1 MSEPTSAGEVVRRP
15 WSGSDRPLPRL
26 LVQPIQSFLR
36 REASG
41 ALLLLGATAVA
52 LVWANSPWWETYE
65 EFWHSQITIRVGG
78 LEISEDLRH
87 WINDG
92 LMVLFFLVVGLEI
105 KRELTTGE
113 LREPR
118 SVLLPALAAL
128 GGMVVPAL
136 LFLAF
141 TVGTPAADGWG
152 IPMATDIA
160 FALGVLTI
168 AAANA
173 PPGLKPF
180 LLTLAIVDDIGAIL
194 VIAVFY
200 SGGVEWGWLSLALG
214 IVAVI
219 VLFQRIHVRWVP
231 VYVVLG
237 IGLWLAVFESGV
249 HATIAGVVLGLL
261 TPALPFQRPRDV
273 SREARRVADQTV
285 DDPSPPDADSEE
297 WLYLA
302 KLSREAVSPL
312 TRAEEA
318 LHPWT
323 ALLIVPVFA
332 LANAGIHLT
341 WGLLRDAFTRPVS
354 LGIISGLVIGKLVG
368 ISAMTF
374 LTRRAGLGDLPEGAR
389 SGHVVGVA
397 SVAGIGFTVALFIA
411 DLAFEDAP
419 ALLEASKMAILS
431 ASVLAGAIATI
442 VLRRAGPGGG

>member
-1 MSEPTSAGEVVRRP
+1 MSERASASDPVRRP
-15 WSGSDRPLPRL
+15 WSGSDRRLPRFL
-26 LVQPIQSFLR
+26 WQPIQSFLR

-41 ALLLLGATAVA
+41 ALLLLGATVIA
-52 LVWANSPWWETYE
+52 LIWANSPWWETYE
-65 EFWHSQITIRVGG
+65 EFWHSRITIRIGG

-87 WINDG
+87 WINDA
-92 LMVLFFLVVGLEI
+92 LMVLFFFVVGLEI
-105 KRELTTGE
+105 KREVTTGE

-118 SVLLPALAAL
+118 SILLPAFAAL

-141 TVGTPAADGWG
+141 TAGTPAADGWG

-200 SGGVEWGWLSLALG
+200 SDGIEWGWLSLAIG

-219 VLFQRIHVRWVP
+219 VLLQRIHVRWVP
-231 VYVVLG
+231 VYVLLG
-237 IGLWLAVFESGV
+237 IGLWLSVFESGV
-249 HATIAGVVLGLL
+249 HATIAGVVLGLI
-261 TPALPFQRPRDV
+261 TPALPFQRPHDV
-273 SREARRVADQTV
+273 SREARRVADHTV
-285 DDPSPPDADSEE
+285 DDPEPPDADSEE

-323 ALLIVPVFA
+323 ALLVIPVFA
-332 LANAGIHLT
+332 LANAGVHLT
-341 WGLLRDAFTRPVS
+341 WGLLRDAFTRPVT
-354 LGIISGLVIGKLVG
+354 LGIIAGLVVGKLIG
-368 ISAMTF
+368 ISGMTY
-374 LTRRAGLGDLPEGAR
+374 LARRTGLGELPEGAR
-389 SGHVVGVA
+389 AGHVVGVA

-411 DLAFEDAP
+411 DLAFDDAP

-431 ASVLAGAIATI
+431 ASLLAGAIATV
-442 VLRRAGPGGG
+442 VLRRVGRGGG

>member
-1 MSEPTSAGEVVRRP
+1 
-15 WSGSDRPLPRL
+15 
-26 LVQPIQSFLR
+26 VQPIQSFLN

-41 ALLLLGATAVA
+41 ALLLLGATAAA
-52 LVWANSPWWETYE
+52 LIWANSPWWETYE
-65 EFWHSQITIRVGG
+65 DFWHSQITIRVGG
-78 LEISEDLRH
+78 LEIAEDLRH

-118 SVLLPALAAL
+118 SVVLPALAAL

-136 LFLAF
+136 LYLAF

-168 AAANA
+168 AAVNA

-200 SGGVEWGWLSLALG
+200 SGGIEWGWLSMAFG

-219 VLFQRIHVRWVP
+219 VVLQRIHVRWVP

-237 IGLWLAVFESGV
+237 VVLWLTVFESGV
-249 HATIAGVVLGLL
+249 HATIAGVVLGVI
-261 TPALPFQRPRDV
+261 TPALPFQRPNDV

-285 DDPSPPDADSEE
+285 DDPTPPDADAEE

-302 KLSREAVSPL
+302 RLTREAVSPL

-323 ALLIVPVFA
+323 ALLVIPVFA
-332 LANAGIHLT
+332 LANAGIHLR
-341 WGLLRDAFTRPVS
+341 WGLLRDAFTRPVT
-354 LGIISGLVIGKLVG
+354 LGIVAGLVIGKLIG

-374 LTRRAGLGDLPEGAR
+374 LAQRTGLGDLPVGAR
-389 SGHVVGVA
+389 AGHVVGVA
-397 SVAGIGFTVALFIA
+397 SVAGIGFTVALFVA
-411 DLAFEDAP
+411 DLAFGDAP

-431 ASVLAGAIATI
+431 ASLLAGVIATV
-442 VLRRAGPGGG
+442 VLRSLGRSPG